1 MSRYDP
7 SIPKSG
13 ENRTTMADTESQV
26 SLAYGVA
33 VTELD
38 NILKLVRLVEPP
50 PTEDVNALKR
60 YPDLVF
66 HHVKRLAKKV
76 NFSKRYLKARD
87 TQFHYR
93 AKRLRTKDRVN
104 RLRLWNREK
113 KQELEACRLQ
123 SGDAGLE
130 AAQHRFN
137 EEKRVMIKCYGLE
150 GLWEKA
156 MKREELS
163 KMEGDDLS
171 SGCETS
177 MEE

>member
-13 ENRTTMADTESQV
+13 ENQTTMAETESQV

-33 VTELD
+33 ITELD
-38 NILKLVRLVEPP
+38 TLLNLVRLVEPP
-50 PTEDVNALKR
+50 SAKDAHALEK
-60 YPDLVF
+60 
-66 HHVKRLAKKV
+66 HQIGRLAKKL
-76 NFSKRYLKARD
+76 NSSKQYLKARD
-87 TQFHYR
+87 AQFHYR
-93 AKRLRTKDRVN
+93 AKRLRTKDRVD

-123 SGDAGLE
+123 SGDIGYE
-130 AAQHRFN
+130 AALHRFE

-150 GLWEKA
+150 RLWEKA
-156 MKREELS
+156 MKRERLS
-163 KMEGDDLS
+163 KIEGDDLS